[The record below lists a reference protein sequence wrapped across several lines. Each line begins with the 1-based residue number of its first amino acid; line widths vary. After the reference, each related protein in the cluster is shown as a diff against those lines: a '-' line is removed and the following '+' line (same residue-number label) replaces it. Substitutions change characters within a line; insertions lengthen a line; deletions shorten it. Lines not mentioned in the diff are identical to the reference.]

1 MGVLATNSAALLTFS
16 DSGTARL
23 IPDGIAYDDA
33 GMGDIFVVRR
43 PDGPDGERLVLF
55 GGDWDLFGRI
65 DLDEDAD
72 AFFRAGERGPGSP
85 EWTGFSSNGDLMPG
99 DDHQALQAAGIER
112 LIVPDLDEEDL
123 ARRVAEATGVEAQL
137 ARARIAEACRTL
149 AAYGFWPKPVPAE
162 WNPLA

>member
-1 MGVLATNSAALLTFS
+1 M
-16 DSGTARL
+16 
-23 IPDGIAYDDA
+23 
-33 GMGDIFVVRR
+33 
-43 PDGPDGERLVLF
+43 VLF

-137 ARARIAEACRTL
+137 ARARVRAYVHQLRYAKPHNPGGRPSHQILGVLARDLGATADDQRIAEACRTL